1 MDEDL
6 TEITLSAERLY
17 KGKIIDLEL
26 SEVRLPNGRTARRE
40 AVRHPGGAAVLLV
53 KDGMILMERQFRFP
67 YGKIIWEIP
76 AGKLNSGEDPCS
88 AALREL
94 EEETGWRAKKLERL
108 AEIYP
113 SPGYTDE
120 IIYIFFATEAE
131 FSRQHP
137 DDDEFVN
144 CRFIDI
150 DECIAMCENGE
161 ISDAK
166 TLVALYKYAYD
177 SNKKKGP

>member
-53 KDGMILMERQFRFP
+53 KDGMVLMERQYRFP
-67 YGKIIWEIP
+67 YGKVIWEIP

-94 EEETGWRAKKLERL
+94 EEETG
-108 AEIYP
+108 
-113 SPGYTDE
+113 
-120 IIYIFFATEAE
+120 
-131 FSRQHP
+131 
-137 DDDEFVN
+137 
-144 CRFIDI
+144 
-150 DECIAMCENGE
+150 
-161 ISDAK
+161 
-166 TLVALYKYAYD
+166 LVAEKCLYVAVHAC
-177 SNKKKGP
+177 